1 MALKVLIVEDEAAIA
16 DNLHAL
22 LTAKGYEVHLAAD
35 GSQAVAIARK
45 EKPDLVLLDIMLP
58 KLGGFDV
65 CRILKMD
72 AATQKS
78 KVIMITG
85 LGRMG
90 DVETA
95 FKNGADDYI
104 IKPFD
109 TERLFKK
116 LDKVL
121 QSRR

>member
-1 MALKVLIVEDEAAIA
+1 MAIKVLIVEDEPAIA
-16 DNLHAL
+16 DNLQAL
-22 LTAKGYEVHLAAD
+22 LQAKGYEVSVAND
-35 GSQAVAIARK
+35 GSAAVAEARRQR
-45 EKPDLVLLDIMLP
+45 PDLVLLDIMLP

-72 AATQKS
+72 AATQKA

-121 QSRR
+121 AGRP

>member
-1 MALKVLIVEDEAAIA
+1 MALKILIIEDEAAIA
-16 DNLHAL
+16 DNLQAL
-22 LTAKGYEVHLAAD
+22 LSAKGYEVHLASD
-35 GSQAVAIARK
+35 GSQGVAIARK
-45 EKPDLVLLDIMLP
+45 ERPDLVLLDIMLP

-121 QSRR
+121 QSRG

>member
-1 MALKVLIVEDEAAIA
+1 MAVKILIVEDEPAIA
-16 DNLHAL
+16 ENLAAL
-22 LTAKGYEVHLAAD
+22 LSAKGYAVVVAED
-35 GSQAVAIARK
+35 GALGVATARK
-45 EKPDLVLLDIMLP
+45 EKPDVVLLDVMLP

-72 AATQKS
+72 AATQKA
-78 KVIMITG
+78 KIIMITG

-95 FKNGADDYI
+95 FRSGADDYI

-109 TERLFKK
+109 SERLFKK

-121 QSRR
+121 QSRA